1 MSAVESATATAAPP
15 AGQLAARELLTRFLS
30 GSGVEIGPGHV
41 PFPLPFGGASVRYVD
56 RWQPEDNR
64 SLFPEL
70 GEAAAGFV
78 IPDVVADLDT
88 DRLSALASESQDFV
102 IASHVLEHLAEP
114 LGQLADIH
122 RVLRPGGVAL
132 ILLPD
137 RRQTFDRDRSPTPL
151 QHLVE
156 EHRQGVTAVADD
168 HVEDFL
174 RGTGGWDDAWDEAQR
189 REVLELHRRRS
200 VHVHTWSQD
209 EFCEVLEH
217 TVREMGMRWELLD
230 AVFLGDAPG
239 SIEFGMALRRAPDG
253 ADLHLLAAR
262 LGAAWA
268 ALAER
273 ARAAREAGAV
283 HEQLVA
289 RFGELSAVAEGHRL
303 AAADARARLSR
314 LASLPGYGLAR
325 RLYRLQ
331 RRLRRGAR

>member
-1 MSAVESATATAAPP
+1 MSAVETATAAAAPP

-41 PFPLPFGGASVRYVD
+41 PLRLPFGGASVRYVD

-78 IPDVVADLDT
+78 RPDVVANLDT
-88 DRLSALASESQDFV
+88 DRLSALAGESQDFV
-102 IASHVLEHLAEP
+102 VASHVLEHLAEP

-137 RRQTFDRDRSPTPL
+137 RRRTFDRDRSPTPL

-156 EHRQGVTAVADD
+156 EHRQGVTVVADD

-174 RGTGGWDDAWDEAQR
+174 RGTGGWDDAWDEARR
-189 REVLELHRRRS
+189 REVFELHRRRS
-200 VHVHTWSQD
+200 VHAHTWSQD

-230 AVFLGDAPG
+230 AIFVEEDPG
-239 SIEFGMALRRAPDG
+239 NIEFGMALRRTAGPG
-253 ADLHLLAAR
+253 TAEELAGR
-262 LGAAWA
+262 LGAAWGS
-268 ALAER
+268 LACR
-273 ARAAREAGAV
+273 ARAGVRTAAATDDLGRQAQPRA
-283 HEQLVA
+283 A
-289 RFGELSAVAEGHRL
+289 AEGEV
-303 AAADARARLSR
+303 RLSR
-314 LASLPGYGLAR
+314 LASLPGYATAR
-325 RLYRLQ
+325 RLYRFQ
-331 RRLRRGAR
+331 RRLRAGRG